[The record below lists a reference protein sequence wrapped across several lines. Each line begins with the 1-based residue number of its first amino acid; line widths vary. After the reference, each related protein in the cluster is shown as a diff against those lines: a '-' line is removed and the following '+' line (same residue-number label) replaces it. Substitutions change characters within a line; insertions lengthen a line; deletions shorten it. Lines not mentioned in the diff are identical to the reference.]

1 MKMIDLHCHILYDID
16 DGAKTKEDSAA
27 LLHTAVQ
34 NGIKAII
41 ATPHF
46 NDYSAV
52 DEFVAKRD
60 ERVNFL
66 REFIGEKGLDI
77 GLGAGAEVFLQNDV
91 FSDCDLSPLCI
102 NGSRYLLCEYTLRP
116 FDPKYAVIYAERVL
130 SMGLIPIIAHP
141 ERYICF
147 HTEKWVAKEL
157 CDMGALLQVNASS
170 LAGRGGDEIKDYATE
185 LVLSRLA
192 DFVATDAHS
201 AVSRPNDIIKC
212 AERFDERITSED
224 IKRLVYKN
232 PLKVLKDE
240 IL

>member
-1 MKMIDLHCHILYDID
+1 MNMIDLHCHILYDID

-27 LLHTAVQ
+27 LLYTAAQ

-60 ERVNFL
+60 ERVKYL
-66 REFIGEKGLDI
+66 REFTDEKGLDI
-77 GLGAGAEVFLQNDV
+77 GLGAGAEVFLQDDV

-116 FDPKYAVIYAERVL
+116 FDPRYAVIYAERVL
-130 SMGLIPIIAHP
+130 SMGLVPIIAHP
-141 ERYICF
+141 ERYRSF
-147 HTEKWVAKEL
+147 HTESRVTKEL

-170 LAGRGGDEIKDYATE
+170 LAGRGGSEIKNYATE
-185 LVLSRLA
+185 LVLSGQA
-192 DFVATDAHS
+192 QFVATDAHS

-212 AERFDERITSED
+212 TEYFDERISPED

-232 PLKVLKDE
+232 PLKVLKNE
-240 IL
+240 LL

>member
-60 ERVNFL
+60 ERVKFL

-77 GLGAGAEVFLQNDV
+77 GLGAGAEVFLKTM
-91 FSDCDLSPLCI
+91 FF
-102 NGSRYLLCEYTLRP
+102 RT
-116 FDPKYAVIYAERVL
+116 A
-130 SMGLIPIIAHP
+130 
-141 ERYICF
+141 IC
-147 HTEKWVAKEL
+147 
-157 CDMGALLQVNASS
+157 
-170 LAGRGGDEIKDYATE
+170 R
-185 LVLSRLA
+185 R
-192 DFVATDAHS
+192 S
-201 AVSRPNDIIKC
+201 A
-212 AERFDERITSED
+212 
-224 IKRLVYKN
+224 
-232 PLKVLKDE
+232 
-240 IL
+240 

>member
-34 NGIKAII
+34 NEIKAII

-60 ERVNFL
+60 ERVKFL

-91 FSDCDLSPLCI
+91 FF
-102 NGSRYLLCEYTLRP
+102 GLR
-116 FDPKYAVIYAERVL
+116 FIAALHKRQSLFAVRIYA
-130 SMGLIPIIAHP
+130 
-141 ERYICF
+141 
-147 HTEKWVAKEL
+147 
-157 CDMGALLQVNASS
+157 AS
-170 LAGRGGDEIKDYATE
+170 L
-185 LVLSRLA
+185 
-192 DFVATDAHS
+192 
-201 AVSRPNDIIKC
+201 
-212 AERFDERITSED
+212 
-224 IKRLVYKN
+224 
-232 PLKVLKDE
+232 
-240 IL
+240 

>member
-34 NGIKAII
+34 NEIKAII

-60 ERVNFL
+60 ERVKFL

-116 FDPKYAVIYAERVL
+116 FDPKYAVASGKVHMFPHGEVGR
-130 SMGLIPIIAHP
+130 
-141 ERYICF
+141 
-147 HTEKWVAKEL
+147 K
-157 CDMGALLQVNASS
+157 GALRYGCSFTGQ
-170 LAGRGGDEIKDYATE
+170 
-185 LVLSRLA
+185 
-192 DFVATDAHS
+192 
-201 AVSRPNDIIKC
+201 
-212 AERFDERITSED
+212 RFEPCGQR
-224 IKRLVYKN
+224 RR
-232 PLKVLKDE
+232 
-240 IL
+240 

>member
-77 GLGAGAEVFLQNDV
+77 GL
-91 FSDCDLSPLCI
+91 
-102 NGSRYLLCEYTLRP
+102 
-116 FDPKYAVIYAERVL
+116 
-130 SMGLIPIIAHP
+130 
-141 ERYICF
+141 
-147 HTEKWVAKEL
+147 
-157 CDMGALLQVNASS
+157 
-170 LAGRGGDEIKDYATE
+170 
-185 LVLSRLA
+185 
-192 DFVATDAHS
+192 
-201 AVSRPNDIIKC
+201 
-212 AERFDERITSED
+212 
-224 IKRLVYKN
+224 
-232 PLKVLKDE
+232 
-240 IL
+240 